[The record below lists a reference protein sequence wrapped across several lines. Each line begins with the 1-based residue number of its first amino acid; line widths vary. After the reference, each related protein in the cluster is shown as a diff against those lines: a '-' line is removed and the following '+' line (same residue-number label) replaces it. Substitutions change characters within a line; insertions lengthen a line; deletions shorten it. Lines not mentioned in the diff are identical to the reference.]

1 MRLRFRFRSWRQ
13 MLRLRIRFS
22 AQRAGCH
29 PITKGLNRHHWSKAT
44 TSTEGRDVKGQDE
57 VPPLEQQLLR
67 YQCDGR
73 SKRSKGNRMAQVT
86 TKGIEKDLSDPM
98 LPARHPDVFYAWSA
112 RARAQGLS
120 AGQKVET
127 PLHDMTWSKHEGNQ
141 LKLKSDCRINPKSSW
156 TMLHGMRA

>member
-1 MRLRFRFRSWRQ
+1 MGNAKCQKSRFPQSLSQKKVVARMRLRFRFRSWRQ

-86 TKGIEKDLSDPM
+86 TKGNGRISQILCYLHVTQTFSM
-98 LPARHPDVFYAWSA
+98 LGALVPGLKAFRPGRRLKHPC
-112 RARAQGLS
+112 
-120 AGQKVET
+120 
-127 PLHDMTWSKHEGNQ
+127 MT
-141 LKLKSDCRINPKSSW
+141 
-156 TMLHGMRA
+156 